1 MAKRK
6 MLQTLVDV
14 ALMPHPPSGHGGI
27 SKFVAATEAI
37 FEKHKLN
44 VHVHSWGTNVEG
56 DWDHVMDAVRECH
69 ENAHEL
75 GCDRVISTW
84 RVETGKKAQIQSTMD
99 RLEAAKKRNAD
110 ESGN

>member
-1 MAKRK
+1 MSKRA

-14 ALMPHPPSGHGGI
+14 ALMPYPNSGHTGI

-37 FEKHKLN
+37 FNKHQLK

-56 DWDHVMDAVRECH
+56 DWDHVMQAVRECH

-75 GCDRVISTW
+75 GCDRVVSTW

-99 RLEAAKKRNAD
+99 RLEAAKQREAD
-110 ESGN
+110 K